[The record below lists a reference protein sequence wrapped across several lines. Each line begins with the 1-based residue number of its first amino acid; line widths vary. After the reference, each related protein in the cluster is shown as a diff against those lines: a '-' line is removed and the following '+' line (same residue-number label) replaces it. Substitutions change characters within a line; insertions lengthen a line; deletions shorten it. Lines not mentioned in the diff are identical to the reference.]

1 MFNKT
6 IMQTNIK
13 LLSTI
18 IAVLLF
24 NITYANTDSLSKAIN
39 PLPLP
44 AVTIGSTFAFSS
56 LDEQLA
62 SMELAAMQAMPMPPE
77 SDPSFVS
84 QFMVTLGQ
92 ANLSKDVTKAKEI
105 CDKAIEA
112 GRYIDKLTGGNL
124 ESMPITKKQTIGGKD
139 IYIIFQS
146 ARIYPKYTELEVYI
160 RIDFKRKDF
169 NGQDAILYFGAKDIK
184 FSNDKGIISGSV
196 GLLADYAIKLA
207 PNNEKAGLYLK
218 KMEITPGQ
226 NGGDPIYNGTFVNFD
241 CDGFK
246 EMGIGGAIFFSR
258 EWVIPTD
265 AMGNPRAVNA
275 SKDLSSTPR
284 VNCHFQFTMQDW
296 DDWLLEGFTI
306 DHFILNKWRKV
317 SVFVGNA
324 NIDFSTV
331 RNSATM
337 PAGFDPTWEG
347 VYIEKIDVT
356 LPEPFK
362 RKCQPYTATA
372 GSPSGGSTC
381 RIKISAEHLMIGNDG
396 VSGDFTVQGQA
407 PIIGG
412 PIMNGQWAWS
422 LDEISLGL
430 QDSDI
435 DHFEFS
441 GALAVPILSK
451 QGPLA
456 YNGSYVSDPSQEKY
470 VFEVTANVQK
480 SFPIWNAAVVNIE
493 QASIIVSVVNGEFRP
508 AVTFDGNLAIGN
520 PADFKQSQTGSP
532 IKMPGISF
540 EQLKLQTIT
549 PYISVGGIG
558 ITGGEAKVAG
568 FPVTV
573 SNPLLST
580 SGQNGELLSL
590 AFTIGINLMDQGS
603 GVSASGDLEI
613 VGHLGSDQ
621 NGARYWEFD
630 DFNFNGASVEL
641 SLPQFYAYG
650 QLCFFNDDPVYGNGF
665 SARVD
670 AKVIGE
676 NLKTSDGKFNISM
689 SALFGSND
697 AYRFWNVDGFVSGSG
712 IHVPLFPPFYLD
724 GFGGGAFHHMK
735 PTGYAENNSTTPPT
749 CNSPAD
755 HSGLIYTPERET
767 KLGLKFS
774 TSIGADGGTMEGM
787 LTVIIRF
794 GNNFNLQ
801 NIMFWGTA
809 DIMLPK
815 EIGEAVQQNIKDI
828 MPDIILDT
836 DALLAKQQADVE
848 ADALNKIKAKVGLN
862 LDFENGFIIHGFAD
876 VKINIASII
885 TGHGTVDL
893 ILPIKPDAQGA
904 KWHFYL
910 GGYYDG
916 SVTTTGFFDEN
927 QIVTLAP
934 VSVAI
939 DYGSFQLSANAYFLT
954 GNDIPGP
961 PPPHPDVVAFFGPE
975 GASHNRGKLECGGK
989 SASMGTG
996 IAFGAACF
1004 FDFEK
1009 VKSGWFKSCVG
1020 GYKIDLGGGIGF
1032 DLALLKYGP
1041 GESCSGGGSVG
1052 GINGTRAMGR
1062 VFAFVNIQKGNV
1074 SCIPLPHLGIGV
1086 KLRFDVVKPSYFQGV
1101 VKLDFIK
1108 ELTFQVEWGDECGKV
1123 CHEEP
1128 IED

>member
-1 MFNKT
+1 
-6 IMQTNIK
+6 MQLK

-24 NITYANTDSLSKAIN
+24 NFTYANTDSLHKAMHPI
-39 PLPLP
+39 PLPVATLG
-44 AVTIGSTFAFSS
+44 ATFSFSS

-62 SMELAAMQAMPMPPE
+62 SMEAAALQTMPTPPE
-77 SDPSFVS
+77 TDPSFVS

-105 CDKAIEA
+105 CDKAIAA

-160 RIDFKRKDF
+160 KIDFKRKDF
-169 NGQDAILYFGAKDIK
+169 NGQDAILYFGAKNIK
-184 FSNDKGIISGSV
+184 FSQDKGIISGSV

-226 NGGDPIYNGTFVNFD
+226 NGGDPVFNGTFVNFD

-265 AMGNPRAVNA
+265 AIGNPRPVDA
-275 SKDLSSTPR
+275 SKDLSSTAR

-306 DHFILNKWRKV
+306 DHFMLNKWRKV

-324 NIDFSTV
+324 NLDFSTV

-337 PAGFDPTWEG
+337 PPGFDPSWEG

-362 RKCQPYTATA
+362 RKCQPYSATT
-372 GSPSGGSTC
+372 GTPSGGSTC
-381 RIKISAEHLMIGNDG
+381 RIKISAEHLLIGNNG
-396 VSGDFTVQGQA
+396 VSGDFSVQGQA
-407 PIIGG
+407 PLIGG
-412 PIMNGQWAWS
+412 PIMDGEWGWS
-422 LDEISLGL
+422 LDDISLGL

-435 DHFEFS
+435 DHFAFS
-441 GALAVPILSK
+441 GMIGVPILSK

-470 VFEVTANVQK
+470 VFEVTASVEK

-493 QASIIVSVVNGEFRP
+493 QAGIIITVINGEFKP

-520 PADFKQSQTGSP
+520 PADFKDSQTGSP
-532 IKMPGISF
+532 IKMPGVSF
-540 EQLKLQTIT
+540 EQLRLQTFP
-549 PYISVGGIG
+549 PYISVGSIG
-558 ITGGEAKVAG
+558 ITGGGAKVAG
-568 FPVTV
+568 FPITV
-573 SNPLLST
+573 SDPILST
-580 SGQNGELLSL
+580 TGPTNEQLSL
-590 AFTIGINLMDQGS
+590 AFTIGINLMDEGS
-603 GVSASGDLEI
+603 GVSASGDMEI
-613 VGHLGSDQ
+613 IGHYDRDV
-621 NGARYWEFD
+621 NGARHWEFD
-630 DFNFNGASVEL
+630 DFNFNGATVEL
-641 SLPQFYAYG
+641 SLPQFYALG
-650 QLCFFNDDPVYGNGF
+650 QLCFFNDHPVYGNGF

-670 AKVIGE
+670 ARVIGDD
-676 NLKTSDGKFNISM
+676 LKTNDGKFNITM

-712 IHVPLFPPFYLD
+712 LHVPLFPPFYLD

-735 PTGYAENNSTTPPT
+735 PTGYADNNTGAPPT
-749 CNSPAD
+749 CNAPAD
-755 HSGLIYTPERET
+755 YSGLIYSPARET

-774 TSIGADGGTMEGM
+774 TSIGAEGGTMEGM

-815 EIGEAVQQNIKDI
+815 EIGEQVEKNIKTI
-828 MPDIILDT
+828 MPDVVLDT
-836 DALLAKQQADVE
+836 DALLQKQQADAD

-885 TGHGTVDL
+885 TGDGTVDL
-893 ILPIKPDAQGA
+893 ILPIKDDVPNS

-916 SVTTTGFFDEN
+916 SIKTTGFFDDN

-934 VSVAI
+934 VSVAL
-939 DYGSFQLSANAYFLT
+939 DYGDFKLVANAYFLT
-954 GNDIPGP
+954 GNDLPGP
-961 PPPHPDVVAFFGPE
+961 PPPHPDVVAFFGSE
-975 GASHNRGKLECGGK
+975 ANSDNRGKLECGGK
-989 SASMGTG
+989 SRAMGTG
-996 IAFGAACF
+996 IAFGASCF

-1009 VKSGWFKSCVG
+1009 VKNGLFKSCVG

-1041 GESCSGGGSVG
+1041 SETCQNGGGPVG
-1052 GINGTRAMGR
+1052 GINGTRATGR
-1062 VFAFVNIQKGNV
+1062 VFAFVNIQKG
-1074 SCIPLPHLGIGV
+1074 SITCIPLPHLGIGV

-1108 ELTFQVEWGDECGKV
+1108 ELTFQVEWGNECGQV
-1123 CHEEP
+1123 CSEQP
-1128 IED
+1128 IDD